1 MKLSRLCSILIQYLP
16 GHILSSPRFPFRSHS
31 IQLYVFVCL
40 WRCAFKIVC
49 SHGGDLQWSLFLLPT
64 HTNGRFYLWWL
75 AAFRCLPC
83 VVVFRIIL
91 DTWGLLY
98 IVSWWLAG
106 WLASLIPSSWG
117 ITTFCLVAVC
127 LCTRPG
133 IVSFYDH
140 SVISRALNVF
150 ESETLDRNCGGS

>member
-1 MKLSRLCSILIQYLP
+1 MQYLDSIFTWP
-16 GHILSSPRFPFRSHS
+16 HFIQSSFPISFPLHPAMC
-31 IQLYVFVCL
+31 LYVF
-40 WRCAFKIVC
+40 
-49 SHGGDLQWSLFLLPT
+49 GGVPLRSFAHLGGSAVEPFLLPT

-98 IVSWWLAG
+98 IVSW

-150 ESETLDRNCGGS
+150 ESETLDRNCGGSQASQVQSSQK